1 MINVD
6 EEFPIGGR
14 NNEVFLNEISL
25 ILNNVFN
32 QYGQIYSYIRM
43 NNDIFESKRI
53 SYAQKIKLKY
63 LVYKL
68 N

>member
-43 NNDIFESKRI
+43 NNDIIES
-53 SYAQKIKLKY
+53 
-63 LVYKL
+63 
-68 N
+68 